1 MVVAYPPDDALRL
14 LPLPH
19 QLGVQLLVEAA
30 LDGRR
35 HRRRQEQRR
44 VLPRPQSRLE
54 LRGLEGVIG
63 VLLVPPIIIAAA
75 AAAAATATPDAVT
88 RIIIIAPP
96 PSPGEA
102 G

>member
-75 AAAAATATPDAVT
+75 AATATPDAVA

-96 PSPGEA
+96 SPGEA

>member
-63 VLLVPPIIIAAA
+63 VLLVPPIIF
-75 AAAAATATPDAVT
+75 AAAAATATPDAVA

-96 PSPGEA
+96 SPGEA

>member
-75 AAAAATATPDAVT
+75 AAAATPDAVA

-96 PSPGEA
+96 SPGEA

>member
-75 AAAAATATPDAVT
+75 AAAATATPDAVA

-96 PSPGEA
+96 SPGEA